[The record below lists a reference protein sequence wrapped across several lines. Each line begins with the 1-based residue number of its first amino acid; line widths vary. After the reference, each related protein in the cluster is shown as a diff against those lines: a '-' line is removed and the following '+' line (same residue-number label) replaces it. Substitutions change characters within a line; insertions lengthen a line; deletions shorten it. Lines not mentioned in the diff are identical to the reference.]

1 MTNEL
6 SHNNKSYELKTKPYM
21 ELHKAQIEEMR
32 DAVKSKIGC
41 AFRNYFF
48 DCECGTR
55 VGFHTYRFHL
65 ATMKHRKVCGDLP
78 DPTALKQSD

>member
-1 MTNEL
+1 MEKTA
-6 SHNNKSYELKTKPYM
+6 NNKSYELKTKPYM
-21 ELHKAQIEEMR
+21 ELHKAQIEAKR
-32 DAVKSKIGC
+32 DEIKGNIGC

-78 DPTALKQSD
+78 DPQDEK